1 MGENA
6 GKCLCGEVIFQ
17 VTGDLV
23 MHGNC
28 HCTDCKKKHRSGIRD
43 YTFFQGLAGQLFER

>member
-17 VTGDLV
+17 VTGDPV
-23 MHGNC
+23 MQGNC
-28 HCTDCKKKHRSGIRD
+28 HCTDCKKTQELHTRRYFFSRMNRSA
-43 YTFFQGLAGQLFER
+43 F